1 MKTDIVVENNYS
13 NFEIDLNYWENVSV
27 ELFSNVFS
35 LVNESSQLLEYSDCD
50 FSFDILFV
58 NDDEIKEINRDY
70 RKKDRATD
78 VITFA
83 LFFDSDEKFV
93 QDNNIELGEI
103 LISLDTAKRQAEEA
117 GIELDKEIK
126 TLVTHGILHL
136 LGFDHLTQEDYNFV
150 VDVQNKVV
158 F

>member
-13 NFEIDLNYWENVSV
+13 NFEIDLNYWENVSG
-27 ELFSNVFS
+27 ELFSSVFS
-35 LVNESSQLLEYSDCD
+35 LVNKSSQLLEYSDCD

-158 F
+158 S